1 MEMTTVMTII
11 RIIIKMIKMTT
22 IMIKTN
28 YMLYRFSQMEALL
41 LIPILLKGKFLLV
54 RIILRGTMEKTLILR
69 MFLTIVRL

>member
-1 MEMTTVMTII
+1 MELTTVMTII
-11 RIIIKMIKMTT
+11 RIMIKMIKMTT

-54 RIILRGTMEKTLILR
+54 RKILRGTMEKTLMLR
-69 MFLTIVRL
+69 MFLMIVRL